1 MTAVKIQC
9 GCGQKYAF
17 EVEAVAG
24 RMPAAV
30 ACPVCGADG
39 TQAAN
44 MALAQSIPAQ
54 GNPARPVV
62 HMASAPGSSLRVAAP
77 TFQVEANP
85 SAVPTAAPRG
95 PGMRAPQTDRTQ
107 AEHEARAKIS
117 WGDEPNE
124 VVKFLMIQGFSYEEA
139 NATVNGLFVERA
151 KAIRRN
157 GVKKIF
163 IGAGLMCLPIITFLV
178 CLAVGYL
185 PLKLLGATV
194 VVGLWGAWMVLKGI
208 IMMVAP
214 KSEPG
219 DVAEQ

>member
-1 MTAVKIQC
+1 
-9 GCGQKYAF
+9 
-17 EVEAVAG
+17 
-24 RMPAAV
+24 MPAAV

-44 MALAQSIPAQ
+44 MVLAQSISVQ
-54 GNPARPVV
+54 SNPVRPVV
-62 HMASAPGSSLRVAAP
+62 HMTSAPGPSLRVAAP
-77 TFQVEANP
+77 TLHVEAAP
-85 SAVPTAAPRG
+85 AAAPNGASRG

-107 AEHEARAKIS
+107 AEIEARAKIS

-139 NATVNGLFVERA
+139 NATVNGLFAERA

-163 IGAGLMCLPIITFLV
+163 LGAGLVCVPVVTVIIFLFI
-178 CLAVGYL
+178 GFIFW
-185 PLKLLGATV
+185 KILGAAV
-194 VVGLWGAWMVLKGI
+194 VVGLWGAWMILRGI

>member
-17 EVEAVAG
+17 EVEAVSG

-44 MALAQSIPAQ
+44 MVLAQSIPAQ
-54 GNPARPVV
+54 SNPVRPVV
-62 HMASAPGSSLRVAAP
+62 HMTSVPGSSLRVAAP
-77 TFQVEANP
+77 TLHVEATP
-85 SAVPTAAPRG
+85 AAAPAAASRG

-124 VVKFLMIQGFSYEEA
+124 VVKFLMIQGFNYEEA
-139 NATVNGLFVERA
+139 NATVNGLFAERA

-163 IGAGLMCLPIITFLV
+163 LGAGLVCVPVVMLII
-178 CLAVGYL
+178 CLAVGYI
-185 PLKLLGATV
+185 PLKLFGAAV